1 VRYREAFLL
10 LLPVAFLAS
19 GTACNRRPAPD
30 RFTELRRRVE
40 ARRATPAD
48 KVELAELY
56 LARKEPLKAAESAF
70 AARKEAPGTAGADN
84 VLGIVYGEGGDVE
97 KARSAFNRA
106 ISAAPGATTPKL
118 NLAKLEISVG
128 NPQRALELL
137 SEVAKQEPESAQ
149 LWLLTGTAQNQLQR
163 LHLAAESYRRAIKLN
178 PQSSEPHAVL
188 GRMHLD
194 FNRYREALKHLEE
207 AYRLGDRSTITCVYL
222 ALALATTGGDLTRAA
237 TLLNEAERPQIPPA
251 WYVEGVIF
259 QKQGQLPEA
268 LTAFQRVLKAEPRQ
282 ERAQYALAECLRL
295 QGNAKRAALELE
307 RYQRMVTERQ
317 RVTFLRDRLTA
328 EGEKPEL
335 LREHGRAL
343 LRIGR
348 YDEAEAQFSRWLT
361 LSPRSAEARALIQQ
375 ARSRKNQTELQ
386 R

>member
-1 VRYREAFLL
+1 MRYHGALLL
-10 LLPVAFLAS
+10 LLPVAFLAT
-19 GTACNRRPAPD
+19 GTACSRRPAPD
-30 RFTELRRRVE
+30 RFTELQRRAE
-40 ARRATPAD
+40 GQRATPAE

-56 LARKEPLKAAESAF
+56 LARKEPLKAAENAF
-70 AARKEAPGTAGADN
+70 AARKEAPGIAGADN
-84 VLGIVYGEGGDVE
+84 ILGIVYSEAGDVE

-106 ISAAPGATTPKL
+106 ISVAPSATAPKL
-118 NLAKLEISVG
+118 NLAKLEISAG
-128 NPQRALELL
+128 YPQRALELL
-137 SEVAKQEPESAQ
+137 SEAAKQEPESAQ

-178 PQSSEPHAVL
+178 PRLSEPHAVL

-207 AYRLGDRSTITCVYL
+207 AYRLGDHSPITCVYL
-222 ALALATTGGDLTRAA
+222 ALALATTGGDLIRAA
-237 TLLNEAERPQIPPA
+237 KLLDEAERPQIPPA

-259 QKQGQLPEA
+259 QKQGKLPEA
-268 LTAFQRVLKAEPRQ
+268 QAAFEKVLRAEPRQ

-295 QGNAKRAALELE
+295 RGNVKRAALELE

-328 EGEKPEL
+328 EGENPKL
-335 LREHGRAL
+335 LREYGRAL
-343 LRIGR
+343 LKIGR
-348 YDEAEAQFSRWLT
+348 YDEAETQFSRWLT
-361 LSPRSAEARALIQQ
+361 LSPASAEAKELLQQ
-375 ARSRKNQTELQ
+375 ARSHKGETELQ